1 MKKITLLSLLL
12 LAIAGGKAL
21 AQSSNPP
28 QPVKSGDEWQ
38 MPKELLTR
46 AKNFSENVQKALG
59 LDEPT
64 TKKIFSAYLGNTKSV
79 DEIRVGNDSE
89 KEKADKLAANRA
101 AFDQGLKGLMTPTQ
115 FDGYLKLEKQGKAP
129 L

>member
-1 MKKITLLSLLL
+1 MKKITLLSFLL
-12 LAIAGGKAL
+12 LATAGGKVL
-21 AQSSNPP
+21 AQSSNAP

-46 AKNFSENVQKALG
+46 AKNFSENLQKALG